1 MRNSAGEKAKRIIEQ
16 EFDGRMAMAVVT
28 YILDKGFENLKEV
41 TEEEI
46 LKVKGNALMTD
57 RFCQALVR
65 AAVRICK
72 ECHEIDDF
80 LPFIVN
86 YLYVPNA
93 KMKEIDLYYDD
104 YGKHDWEYLLDKL
117 DVDYEESP
125 SEIDMITINANVIAT
140 YEREER
146 F

>member
-1 MRNSAGEKAKRIIEQ
+1 MKMKNNAGEKVERIIVE
-16 EFDGRMAMAVVT
+16 EFDGRVAMAVVT

-46 LKVKGNALMTD
+46 LEVKGNALMTD
-57 RFCQALVR
+57 RFCQSLVR

-86 YLYVPNA
+86 YLYVPKA
-93 KMKEIDLYYDD
+93 KKKEISFYLDD
-104 YGKHDWEYLLDKL
+104 FGKHEWEDLIDTF
-117 DVDYEESP
+117 DDIDYKDSP
-125 SEIDMITINANVIAT
+125 TEIEMITLNANVIAT
-140 YEREER
+140 Y
-146 F
+146 